1 MNYYVWEYIQTAIDV
16 FLLGGLI
23 GIFWGLK
30 RSGRQNQ
37 EILNEM
43 AEAYNSAVALI
54 EAEAERKESHT
65 RAFEVLSNPDLIAE
79 EMERSSEATES
90 RIARRTTL
98 PREDAGPPAKVY
110 RPKIK
115 KKYPR
120 TWPK

>member
-1 MNYYVWEYIQTAIDV
+1 MNYNWLEYAQWGFDV
-16 FLLGGLI
+16 FLAGGLI
-23 GIFWGLK
+23 GTWWGMVKIGK
-30 RSGRQNQ
+30 RNQ
-37 EILNEM
+37 QAIDEM

-98 PREDAGPPAKVY
+98 PREDAGPPAKIY